1 MNRKIIVPLAMKPI
15 VERAGYA
22 PAVRF
27 ENLVF
32 CAGQV
37 GRDTNMNVIN
47 DPEKQFEACWDN
59 LATVLSAAGCSF
71 EDVVEMTTYHVGL
84 QQHIHTFRKVKDRIF
99 PAEHARGLALA
110 SLNLP
115 IPVFLWKSKLWQ
127 LYLRTRWNRAAVDPR
142 RSRKVLKFDRTAGVE
157 DITKRRSW
165 WTTSRGLYREC
176 RGCDRFVFSP

>member
-1 MNRKIIVPLAMKPI
+1 MRTKKGSLVKREIIVPLAMKPI

-22 PAVRF
+22 PAVRV

-37 GRDTNMNVIN
+37 GRDANMNVIN

-84 QQHIHTFRKVKDRIF
+84 QQHMHTFRKVKDRIF
-99 PAEHARGLALA
+99 PRGTCAWTCIGVSELAHPGLLVEIKVVA
-110 SLNLP
+110 A
-115 IPVFLWKSKLWQ
+115 IPSHPLELSG
-127 LYLRTRWNRAAVDPR
+127 
-142 RSRKVLKFDRTAGVE
+142 S
-157 DITKRRSW
+157 
-165 WTTSRGLYREC
+165 
-176 RGCDRFVFSP
+176 

>member
-15 VERAGYA
+15 VERAGYV
-22 PAVRF
+22 PAVRV

-37 GRDTNMNVIN
+37 GRDANMNVIN

-84 QQHIHTFRKVKDRIF
+84 QQHMHTFRKVKDRTF
-99 PAEHARGLALA
+99 PRGICAWTCIGVSELAHPGLLVEIKVVA
-110 SLNLP
+110 A
-115 IPVFLWKSKLWQ
+115 IPSHPL
-127 LYLRTRWNRAAVDPR
+127 
-142 RSRKVLKFDRTAGVE
+142 E
-157 DITKRRSW
+157 
-165 WTTSRGLYREC
+165 
-176 RGCDRFVFSP
+176 

>member
-1 MNRKIIVPLAMKPI
+1 MRTKKGSLVKREIIVPLAMKPI

-37 GRDTNMNVIN
+37 GRDANMNVIN

-84 QQHIHTFRKVKDRIF
+84 QQHMHTFRKVKDRIF
-99 PAEHARGLALA
+99 PRGTYAWTCIGVSELAHPGLLVEIKVVA
-110 SLNLP
+110 A
-115 IPVFLWKSKLWQ
+115 IPSHPL
-127 LYLRTRWNRAAVDPR
+127 
-142 RSRKVLKFDRTAGVE
+142 E
-157 DITKRRSW
+157 
-165 WTTSRGLYREC
+165 
-176 RGCDRFVFSP
+176 

>member
-1 MNRKIIVPLAMKPI
+1 MNRKIIVPLAMRPI

-99 PAEHARGLALA
+99 PRGTCAWTCIGVSELAHPGLLVEIKVVA
-110 SLNLP
+110 A
-115 IPVFLWKSKLWQ
+115 IPSHPLEQSG
-127 LYLRTRWNRAAVDPR
+127 
-142 RSRKVLKFDRTAGVE
+142 S
-157 DITKRRSW
+157 
-165 WTTSRGLYREC
+165 
-176 RGCDRFVFSP
+176 